1 MFEYKLSNYNQL
13 ISNEI
18 DNLDLPTQPA
28 NLYEPISYILT
39 LGGKRLRPLL
49 SLFAADLF
57 LEDEKV
63 ALPVAKSVEI
73 FHNFSL
79 MHDDIMDKA
88 PLRRNQPTVHT
99 KWNENV
105 AILSGDVML
114 VKAYQS
120 LDKVK
125 DEHFKQ
131 LVNLLNQCAIGVCEG
146 QQLDMDFETR
156 NNVAIDEYIEMIRLK
171 TAVLL
176 GYALEA
182 GALVAGADE
191 NIQKILK
198 NYGELIGIGFQIKD
212 DLLDVFGESQKVGKQ
227 VAGDI
232 LANKKT
238 YLLLRAFEKADADA
252 LQKLNFWVSK
262 TDSPQE
268 KIEEIT
274 KLYIQLEVNT
284 DAEILMNEYFAKADK
299 LLLKTNLG
307 PRKLKDLRAFTN
319 LIINRDK

>member
-1 MFEYKLSNYNQL
+1 MFEQKLSNYNQL

-18 DNLDLPTQPA
+18 DNFSLPTHPA
-28 NLYEPISYILT
+28 NLYEPISYILKI
-39 LGGKRLRPLL
+39 GGKRLRPLL

-57 LEDEKV
+57 SENVAV
-63 ALPVAKSVEI
+63 ALPIAKSVEI

-88 PLRRNQPTVHT
+88 PLRRNQQTVHT
-99 KWNENV
+99 KWNENI

-120 LDKVK
+120 IDKVK
-125 DEHFKQ
+125 DEYYKQ
-131 LVNLLNQCAIGVCEG
+131 LVNLLNKCAIGVCEG
-146 QQLDMDFETR
+146 QQLDMDFETK
-156 NNVAIDEYIEMIRLK
+156 IDVSIEEYIEMIRLK

-182 GALVAGADE
+182 GALVAGADFE
-191 NIQKILK
+191 TQKTLCL
-198 NYGELIGIGFQIKD
+198 YGELVGIGFQIKD

-238 YLLLRAFEKADADA
+238 YLLLKALEKADPATKKKFDFWLAKNDA
-252 LQKLNFWVSK
+252 
-262 TDSPQE
+262 PQE